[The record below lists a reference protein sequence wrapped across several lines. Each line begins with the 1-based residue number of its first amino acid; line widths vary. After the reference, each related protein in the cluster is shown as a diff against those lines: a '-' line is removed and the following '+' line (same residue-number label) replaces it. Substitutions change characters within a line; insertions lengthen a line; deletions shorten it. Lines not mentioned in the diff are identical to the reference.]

1 MQNNSL
7 LKEYLK
13 IGTLIAAHRGIAG
26 GNLPF
31 NTIDAFNAALI
42 QKADIIE
49 TDVIKSADGVPFI
62 FHIGQ
67 EINHFNRDDIN
78 LTEMTAE
85 EIKKVRY
92 VNADNNETFCAP
104 PTLDEA
110 LESLK
115 GRCLIN
121 LDHIWDGC
129 FKETIECVRKHNM
142 LDQVIIKTPL
152 EDKYLDWVEEYA
164 SDFMYMPVINYKDE
178 NSDKIFE
185 RNINFVGVELVFND
199 DTSELVSPENIE
211 RYHKNG
217 LFVWANAI
225 LFDSKVPLS
234 GGHSDDV
241 SIVGNFDNGWGWLI
255 DRKFDIIQTDWP
267 MLLKEYITNR

>member
-1 MQNNSL
+1 MKNNSL

-13 IGTLIAAHRGIAG
+13 KGTLVAAHRGIAG

-31 NTIDAFNAALI
+31 NTIDAFKAALI

-49 TDVIKSADGVPFI
+49 TDVIKSKDGVPFI

-92 VNADNNETFCAP
+92 VNADNNETFYAP

-110 LESLK
+110 LELLK

-121 LDHIWDGC
+121 LDHTWEGC
-129 FKETIECVRKHNM
+129 FKEMVECVRKHDM
-142 LDQVIIKTPL
+142 VDQVIIKTVS
-152 EDKYLDWVEEYA
+152 EDEYLDMIEELA
-164 SDFMYMPVINYKDE
+164 PDFMYMTMLNKPEDSI
-178 NSDKIFE
+178 DKILE
-185 RNINFVGVELVFND
+185 RNINFVGVELIFDD
-199 DTSELVSPENIE
+199 DTTELVSPENIE
-211 RYHKNG
+211 YYHNKG
-217 LFVWANAI
+217 LFVWVNAI
-225 LFDSKVPLS
+225 LFDYTMQLS

-241 SIVGNFDNGWGWLI
+241 SIVGNFEDGWGWLV
-255 DRKFDIIQTDWP
+255 DRKFDVIQTDWP
-267 MLLKEYITNR
+267 MLLKEYLTNR

>member
-1 MQNNSL
+1 MNNNSL

-13 IGTLIAAHRGIAG
+13 KGTLIAAHRGIAG

-110 LESLK
+110 LEALK

-129 FKETIECVRKHNM
+129 FKETIECVRKHDM
-142 LDQVIIKTPL
+142 LDQVIIKTAPTD
-152 EDKYLDWVEEYA
+152 EYLDLIEEIA
-164 SDFMYMPVINYKDE
+164 PDFMYMAILNYKDE
-178 NSDKIFE
+178 NSNKIFE
-185 RNINFVGVELVFND
+185 RGINFVGVELVFND
-199 DTSELVSPENIE
+199 DTSELVSPENME
-211 RYHKNG
+211 HYHKNG

-225 LFDSKVPLS
+225 LFDSTVELS

-255 DRKFDIIQTDWP
+255 DRGFDIIQTDWP

>member
-1 MQNNSL
+1 MKDNFL
-7 LKEYLK
+7 LKKYLK
-13 IGTLIAAHRGIAG
+13 RGTLIAAHRGIAG

-67 EINHFNRDDIN
+67 EINHFNRDDID

-115 GRCLIN
+115 ERCLIN

-129 FKETIECVRKHNM
+129 FKETIACVRNHNM

-152 EDKYLDWVEEYA
+152 EDKYLDLVEEYA

-241 SIVGNFDNGWGWLI
+241 SIVGDFENGWGWLI

-267 MLLKEYITNR
+267 MLLKEYISNR

>member
-1 MQNNSL
+1 MQNTSL

-13 IGTLIAAHRGIAG
+13 KGTLIAAHRGIAG

-31 NTIDAFNAALI
+31 NTINAFNAALI

-49 TDVIKSADGVPFI
+49 TDVTNSADGVPFI

-67 EINHFNRDDIN
+67 EINHFNRDIKIN
-78 LTEMTAE
+78 KMTAK

-110 LESLK
+110 LECLK

-129 FKETIECVRKHNM
+129 FKETIECVRKHDM
-142 LDQVIIKTPL
+142 LDQVIIKTSL
-152 EDKYLDWVEEYA
+152 TDEYLDLVEKYA
-164 SDFMYMPVINYKDE
+164 PDFMYMAVLNYEDN

-185 RNINFVGVELVFND
+185 RNINFVGVELVFKD
-199 DTSELVSPENIE
+199 DTTHLVSPENIE
-211 RYHKNG
+211 HYHSKG

-234 GGHSDDV
+234 GGHSDDLSV
-241 SIVGNFDNGWGWLI
+241 VGKFDDGWGWLI
-255 DRKFDIIQTDWP
+255 DRKFDVIQTDWP
-267 MLLKEYITNR
+267 MLLKEYINNR

>member
-1 MQNNSL
+1 MQNNIL
-7 LKEYLK
+7 LQKYLK
-13 IGTLIAAHRGIAG
+13 KGTLIAAHRGIAG

-31 NTIDAFNAALI
+31 NTIDSFNAALI

-49 TDVIKSADGVPFI
+49 TDVIISADGVPFI

-67 EINHFNRDDIN
+67 EINHFNRDID
-78 LTEMTAE
+78 LTKMTAE

-92 VNADNNETFCAP
+92 VNADNNETFSAP

-110 LESLK
+110 LECLN

-129 FKETIECVRKHNM
+129 FIETIECVRKHNM

-152 EDKYLDWVEEYA
+152 EDKYLDLVEEYA
-164 SDFMYMPVINYKDE
+164 SDFMYLAVLNYKDE
-178 NSDKIFE
+178 GSNKIFE
-185 RNINFVGVELVFND
+185 RNINFVGVELVFDD
-199 DTSELVSPENIE
+199 DTAPLVSPDNIAH
-211 RYHKNG
+211 YHEKG
-217 LFVWANAI
+217 LFVWVNAI
-225 LFDSKVPLS
+225 LFDSNVPLS

-241 SIVGNFDNGWGWLI
+241 AVTGDFENGWGWLI

>member
-234 GGHSDDV
+234 GGHSDDI

>member
-1 MQNNSL
+1 MKNNSL
-7 LKEYLK
+7 LNEYLK
-13 IGTLIAAHRGIAG
+13 KGILIAAHRGIGG
-26 GNLPF
+26 GNIPF
-31 NTIDAFNAALI
+31 NTIDSFKAALI

-67 EINHFNRDDIN
+67 EINHLNRDIH

-85 EIKKVRY
+85 EIKEVRY
-92 VNADNNETFCAP
+92 VNADNCQTFCPP

-110 LESLK
+110 LEYMK

-129 FKETIECVRKHNM
+129 FEETIECVRKHDM

-152 EDKYLDWVEEYA
+152 EDEYLDMVEKYA
-164 SDFMYMPVINYKDE
+164 PDFMYLAVINYKDE
-178 NSDKIFE
+178 GSDKIFQ
-185 RNINFVGVELVFND
+185 RNINFVGVELVFDD
-199 DTSELVSPENIE
+199 DTAPLVSEENIAH
-211 RYHKNG
+211 YHEKG
-217 LFVWANAI
+217 LFVWVNAI
-225 LFDSKVPLS
+225 LFSSNVPLS
-234 GGHSDDV
+234 GGHSDDIAV
-241 SIVGNFDNGWGWLI
+241 TGDFENGWGWLI

>member
-7 LKEYLK
+7 LKEYLNK
-13 IGTLIAAHRGIAG
+13 GILIAAHRGISG

-49 TDVIKSADGVPFI
+49 TDVIVSADGVPFI

-67 EINHFNRDDIN
+67 EINHFNRDIN

-85 EIKKVRY
+85 EIKQVRY

-110 LESLK
+110 LECLK

-129 FKETIECVRKHNM
+129 FEETIECVRKHDM

-152 EDKYLDWVEEYA
+152 EDKYLDLVEKYA
-164 SDFMYMPVINYKDE
+164 PDFMFMAVINYKDE
-178 NSDKIFE
+178 NSEAIFQ
-185 RNINFVGVELVFND
+185 RNINFVGVELVFAD
-199 DTSELVSPENIE
+199 DTTELVSVENIE
-211 RYHKNG
+211 RYHNKG

-225 LFDSKVPLS
+225 LFSSNVPLS
-234 GGHSDDV
+234 GGHSDDLA
-241 SIVGNFDNGWGWLI
+241 IVGDFENGWGWLI

-267 MLLKEYITNR
+267 MLLKEYISNR

>member
-1 MQNNSL
+1 MEKNAL
-7 LKEYLK
+7 LKEYLNK
-13 IGTLIAAHRGIAG
+13 GTLIAAHRGISG

-49 TDVIKSADGVPFI
+49 TDVIKSKDGVPFI

-67 EINHFNRDDIN
+67 EINHLNRDIN
-78 LTEMTAE
+78 LNEMTAE

-92 VNADNNETFCAP
+92 VNADNNETFCPP

-110 LESLK
+110 LEALK

-129 FKETIECVRKHNM
+129 FKETIECVRKHDM
-142 LDQVIIKTPL
+142 LDQVIIKTSP
-152 EDKYLDWVEEYA
+152 EKEHLDLIEEIA
-164 SDFMYMPVINYKDE
+164 PDFMYMTILNFKDTGM
-178 NSDKIFE
+178 DKVFE
-185 RNINFVGVELVFND
+185 RNINFVGVELVFD
-199 DTSELVSPENIE
+199 DDEADFVSPEKMAY
-211 RYHKNG
+211 YHEKG

-225 LFDSKVPLS
+225 QFDSKVHLS
-234 GGHSDDV
+234 GGHTDDI
-241 SIVGNFDNGWGWLI
+241 SIVGKFNEGWGWLI

-267 MLLKEYITNR
+267 MLLKEYITNRK

>member
-1 MQNNSL
+1 MKQNFFLN
-7 LKEYLK
+7 EYLK
-13 IGTLIAAHRGIAG
+13 KGTLIAAHRGIAG
-26 GNLPF
+26 GNIPF
-31 NTIDAFNAALI
+31 NTVAAFNAALI

-49 TDVIKSADGVPFI
+49 TDVIKSVDGIPFI

-67 EINHFNRDDIN
+67 EINHLNRDIN
-78 LTEMTAE
+78 LNDMTAD
-85 EIKKVRY
+85 EIKQVRY
-92 VNADNNETFCAP
+92 VNADNNKTFCTV

-110 LESLK
+110 LQALK

-129 FKETIECVRKHNM
+129 FEETIECVRKHDM

-152 EDKYLDWVEEYA
+152 TEEYLDLVEKFA
-164 SDFMYMPVINYKDE
+164 PDFMYMPVLNYKDE
-178 NSDKIFE
+178 GSEEIFK
-185 RNINFVGVELVFND
+185 RNINFVGVELVFAKE
-199 DTSELVSPENIE
+199 DTPLTAQENIE

-225 LFDSKVPLS
+225 LFDSNVPLS
-234 GGHSDDV
+234 GGHSDDIAV
-241 SIVGNFDNGWGWLI
+241 NGDFENGWGWLI
-255 DRKFDIIQTDWP
+255 DKGFDDIQTDWP

>member
-1 MQNNSL
+1 MKDNFL
-7 LKEYLK
+7 LKKYLK
-13 IGTLIAAHRGIAG
+13 RGTLIAAHRGIAG

-78 LTEMTAE
+78 LTEMSAE

-92 VNADNNETFCAP
+92 VNADNNETFCTP

-110 LESLK
+110 LEVLK

-129 FKETIECVRKHNM
+129 FKETIECVRKHDM
-142 LDQVIIKTPL
+142 VDQVIIKTPL
-152 EDKYLDWVEEYA
+152 TDEYLDLIEEFA
-164 SDFMYMPVINYKDE
+164 PDFMYMTIIHNKDE
-178 NSDKIFE
+178 DSDKIFK
-185 RNINFVGVELVFND
+185 RNINFVGVELVFDD
-199 DTSELVSPENIE
+199 DTLELVSPEKLE
-211 RYHKNG
+211 YYHTNG
-217 LFVWANAI
+217 LFVWVNAI
-225 LFDSKVPLS
+225 IFDSKAQLS
-234 GGHSDDV
+234 GGHSDDIA
-241 SIVGNFDNGWGWLI
+241 IVGDFDNGWGWLI

>member
-13 IGTLIAAHRGIAG
+13 KGTLIAAHRGIGG

-31 NTIDAFNAALI
+31 NTIDGFNAALI

-49 TDVIKSADGVPFI
+49 TDVTNSVDGVPFI

-67 EINHFNRDDIN
+67 EINHLNRDIN
-78 LTEMTAE
+78 LNKMTAE

-92 VNADNNETFCAP
+92 VNADNNETFCPP

-110 LESLK
+110 LECLK

-129 FKETIECVRKHNM
+129 FKETIECVRKHDM
-142 LDQVIIKTPL
+142 IDQVIIKTTPSDEYL
-152 EDKYLDWVEEYA
+152 ELVEKFA
-164 SDFMYMPVINYKDE
+164 PDFMYMAVLNYKDE

-185 RNINFVGVELVFND
+185 RNINFVGVELVFAD
-199 DTSELVSPENIE
+199 DATPLVSPENIE
-211 RYHKNG
+211 CYHKNG

-225 LFDSKVPLS
+225 LFSSKVPLS

-241 SIVGNFDNGWGWLI
+241 SVVGDFENGWGWLI
-255 DRKFDIIQTDWP
+255 DRKFDVIQTDWP

>member
-267 MLLKEYITNR
+267 MLLKEYISNR

>member
-49 TDVIKSADGVPFI
+49 TDVIKSADDVPFI

-178 NSDKIFE
+178 NSNKIFE